1 MAITLNVSGST
12 VLDLTLM
19 GSDESVLLGATTS
32 GVTLTAE
39 ESEEILMAIETDDI
53 TLKADTG
60 ESIPYSGSYEWTPT
74 DEIQTI
80 SIEGKTASADIII
93 NPIPSN
99 YGLITWNGSIL
110 TVS

>member
-1 MAITLNVSGST
+1 MAITLNVSDST
-12 VLDLTLM
+12 VLDLTLI

-39 ESEEILMAIETDDI
+39 EFDEILMEIETDDI
-53 TLKADTG
+53 ALKADTG
-60 ESIPYSGSYEWTPT
+60 DRIPYTEAYEWTPT
-74 DEIQTI
+74 DDIQTI

-99 YGLITWNGSIL
+99 YGMISWNGSTL